1 MKSIACAF
9 LLAFPWAVNLAAQTA
24 GQEDSFLI
32 RGATVHPVANAEIQ
46 NGSVL
51 VRDGK
56 IVGVG
61 RNLAAPKGTRII
73 EGKGLHIYPGMI
85 DSGTELGLSEIGSTR
100 ESVDVG
106 EIGKFDP
113 QLRAEI
119 AINPSSEH
127 IPVTRANGIT
137 TVIALPMN
145 AGGDG
150 GGRRGGGGGSIITGQ
165 AALVHL
171 DGWTW
176 EEMDVKKSAAMAMRF
191 PTILSGG
198 GRFGGGDMPPDIAAR
213 FSYTE
218 SKKNY
223 ETELRELKEF
233 FEEAHRYQKAK
244 AANEKSFKIDLKL
257 EAMLPVLDGRE
268 PLVVMASRERAIH
281 DAVQFADQQKV
292 KVIIADPRELGKM
305 GPELKAHNIPVIL
318 GPTLALPS
326 HEDDA
331 YDGAY
336 TLPDQFFKAGV
347 KFAFGT
353 FNNEFSRNLPYQA
366 ATAVAFGL
374 PYEAALKAVT
384 LNPAQIWG
392 VGDKLGSIEEGKSAD
407 LMVTDGDPLDA
418 RTQVKQLYIKGK
430 TVDLDSKHTR
440 LYEKYSKRP

>member
-1 MKSIACAF
+1 MKPLAF
-9 LLAFPWAVNLAAQTA
+9 AVLLTFPLLA
-24 GQEDSFLI
+24 GQDDSFLI
-32 RGATVHPVANAEIQ
+32 RGATVHPVASAEIQ

-61 RNLAAPKGTRII
+61 RNLAAPKGTRIV
-73 EGKGLHIYPGMI
+73 EGKGLHVYPGMI
-85 DSGTELGLSEIGSTR
+85 DSGTQLGLAEISSVR
-100 ESVDVG
+100 ESVDTG

-113 QLRAEI
+113 QLRAEV

-137 TVIALPMN
+137 AVITLPMA
-145 AGGDG
+145 AGGDGG

-191 PTILSGG
+191 PSIISGG
-198 GRFGGGDMPPDIAAR
+198 GRFGGGDLPPDIAAR
-213 FSYTE
+213 FSFTE

-233 FEEAHRYQKAK
+233 FEESRRYQKAK
-244 AANEKSFKIDLKL
+244 TANLKGFKTDLKF
-257 EAMLPVLDGRE
+257 EAMLPVLEGKE

-305 GPELKAHNIPVIL
+305 GPELKARNITAIL
-318 GPTLALPS
+318 GPTLALPL
-326 HEDDA
+326 HEDDPYDAA
-331 YDGAY
+331 YA
-336 TLPDQFFKAGV
+336 LPGQFYKAGV

-374 PYEAALKAVT
+374 PYEEALKAVT
-384 LNPAQIWG
+384 MNPAQIWG
-392 VGDKLGSIEEGKSAD
+392 VSDKMGSIEEGKSAD
-407 LMVTDGDPLDA
+407 LMITDGDPLEA
-418 RTQVKQLYIKGK
+418 KTQVKQLYIKGK
-430 TVDLDSKHTR
+430 TVDLSNKHTR
-440 LYEKYSKRP
+440 LYEKYLNRP

>member
-1 MKSIACAF
+1 MKPLALAVLLTF
-9 LLAFPWAVNLAAQTA
+9 PLLA
-24 GQEDSFLI
+24 GQDDSFLI
-32 RGATVHPVANAEIQ
+32 RGATVHPVASAEIQ

-61 RNLAAPKGTRII
+61 RNLAAPKGTRIV
-73 EGKGLHIYPGMI
+73 EGKGLHVYPGMI
-85 DSGTELGLSEIGSTR
+85 DSGTQLGLAEISSVR
-100 ESVDVG
+100 ESVDTG

-137 TVIALPMN
+137 AAITLPM
-145 AGGDG
+145 ASGGG
-150 GGRRGGGGGSIITGQ
+150 GGRRGGGGGSIISGQ

-191 PTILSGG
+191 PSILSGG
-198 GRFGGGDMPPDIAAR
+198 GRFGGGDLPPDIAAR
-213 FSYTE
+213 FSFTE

-233 FEEAHRYQKAK
+233 FEESRRYQKAK
-244 AANEKSFKIDLKL
+244 AANLKGFKTDLKF
-257 EAMLPVLDGRE
+257 EAMLPVLEGKE

-305 GPELKAHNIPVIL
+305 GPELKARNISAIL
-318 GPTLALPS
+318 GPTLALPL
-326 HEDDA
+326 HEDDP
-331 YDGAY
+331 YDSAY
-336 TLPDQFFKAGV
+336 TLPGQFYKAGV

-374 PYEAALKAVT
+374 PYEEALKAVT
-384 LNPAQIWG
+384 MNPAQIWG
-392 VGDKLGSIEEGKSAD
+392 VADKMGSIEEGKSAD
-407 LMVTDGDPLDA
+407 LMITDGDPLEA

-430 TVDLDSKHTR
+430 TVDLSNKHTH
-440 LYEKYSKRP
+440 LYEKYLNRP

>member
-1 MKSIACAF
+1 MKSIVFALLGTAAF
-9 LLAFPWAVNLAAQTA
+9 LAAQD
-24 GQEDSFLI
+24 DSFLI
-32 RGATVHPVANAEIQ
+32 RGVTVHPVANAEIQ

-73 EGKGLHIYPGMI
+73 EGKGLHVYPGMI
-85 DSGTELGLSEIGSTR
+85 DSGTELGLSEIGSIR

-113 QLRAEI
+113 QLRAEV
-119 AINPSSEH
+119 AINPGSEH

-137 TVIALPMN
+137 TVISLPMG
-145 AGGDG
+145 AGGEGG
-150 GGRRGGGGGSIITGQ
+150 GGRRGGGGSIISGQ

-176 EEMDVKKSAAMAMRF
+176 EEMDIKKSAAMAMHM

-198 GRFGGGDMPPDIAAR
+198 GRFGGGDLPPDVAAR
-213 FSYTE
+213 FSFSE

-233 FEEAHRYQKAK
+233 FEEARRYQKAK
-244 AANEKSFKIDLKL
+244 AAGEKGLKTDLKF
-257 EAMLPVLDGRE
+257 EAMLPVLEGKE

-281 DAVQFADQQKV
+281 DAVQFAEQQKV
-292 KVIIADPRELGKM
+292 KVIIADPRELGKE
-305 GPELKAHNIPVIL
+305 GPELKARNVPVIL
-318 GPTLALPS
+318 GPTLALPL
-326 HEDDA
+326 HDDDPYDAA
-331 YDGAY
+331 YA
-336 TLPDQFFKAGV
+336 LPDQFYKAGV

-374 PYEAALKAVT
+374 PYEEALKAVT
-384 LNPAQIWG
+384 LNAAQIWG
-392 VGDKLGSIEEGKSAD
+392 VGDKIGSIEEGKWAD
-407 LMVTDGDPLDA
+407 LMVTDGDPLETK
-418 RTQVKQLYIKGK
+418 TQVKQLFIKGK
-430 TVDLDSKHTR
+430 NVDLDNKQKR
-440 LYEKYSKRP
+440 LYEKYLNRPN

>member
-1 MKSIACAF
+1 MRS
-9 LLAFPWAVNLAAQTA
+9 LAFAVLFTFPLAAAQD
-24 GQEDSFLI
+24 DSFLI
-32 RGATVHPVANAEIQ
+32 RGATVHPVASAEIQ

-61 RNLAAPKGTRII
+61 RNLAAPKGTRIV
-73 EGKGLHIYPGMI
+73 EGKGLHVYPGMI
-85 DSGTELGLSEIGSTR
+85 DSGTQLGLAEIGSVR
-100 ESVDVG
+100 ESVDTG

-113 QLRAEI
+113 QLHAEV

-137 TVIALPMN
+137 AAITLPMA
-145 AGGDG
+145 AGGEGG

-191 PTILSGG
+191 PSIISGG
-198 GRFGGGDMPPDIAAR
+198 GRFGGGGLPPDIAAR
-213 FSYTE
+213 FSFTE

-233 FEEAHRYQKAK
+233 FEEARRYQKAK
-244 AANEKSFKIDLKL
+244 AANLKGFKTDLKF
-257 EAMLPVLDGRE
+257 EAMLPVLEGKE

-281 DAVQFADQQKV
+281 DAVQFADRQKV
-292 KVIIADPRELGKM
+292 KMIIADPRELGKM
-305 GPELKAHNIPVIL
+305 GPELKARNITAIL
-318 GPTLALPS
+318 GPTLALPL
-326 HEDDA
+326 HDDET
-331 YDGAY
+331 YDAPY
-336 TLPDQFFKAGV
+336 TLPGQFYKAGV
-347 KFAFGT
+347 KFAFGS

-374 PYEAALKAVT
+374 PYDEALKAVT

-392 VGDKLGSIEEGKSAD
+392 VSDKMGSIEEGKSAD
-407 LMVTDGDPLDA
+407 LMITDGDPLEA
-418 RTQVKQLYIKGK
+418 KTQIKQLYIKGK
-430 TVDLDSKHTR
+430 TVDLSNKQTR
-440 LYEKYSKRP
+440 LYEKYLNRP

>member
-1 MKSIACAF
+1 MKPLAF
-9 LLAFPWAVNLAAQTA
+9 AVLLTFPLLA
-24 GQEDSFLI
+24 GQDDSFLI
-32 RGATVHPVANAEIQ
+32 RGATVHPVASAEIQ

-61 RNLAAPKGTRII
+61 RNLAAPKGTRIV
-73 EGKGLHIYPGMI
+73 EGKGLHVYPGMI
-85 DSGTELGLSEIGSTR
+85 DSGTQLGLAEISSVR
-100 ESVDVG
+100 ESVDTG

-113 QLRAEI
+113 QIRAEV

-137 TVIALPMN
+137 AVITLPM
-145 AGGDG
+145 AGEG

-191 PTILSGG
+191 PSIISGG
-198 GRFGGGDMPPDIAAR
+198 GRFGGGDLPPDIAAR
-213 FSYTE
+213 FSFTE

-233 FEEAHRYQKAK
+233 FEESRRYQKAK
-244 AANEKSFKIDLKL
+244 GANLKGFKTDLKF
-257 EAMLPVLDGRE
+257 EAMLPVLEGKE

-305 GPELKAHNIPVIL
+305 GPELKARNISAIL
-318 GPTLALPS
+318 GPTLALPL
-326 HEDDA
+326 HEDDPYDSA
-331 YDGAY
+331 YA
-336 TLPDQFFKAGV
+336 LPDQFYKAGV

-374 PYEAALKAVT
+374 PYDEALKAVT
-384 LNPAQIWG
+384 MNPAQIWG
-392 VGDKLGSIEEGKSAD
+392 VADKMGSIEEGKSAD
-407 LMVTDGDPLDA
+407 LMITDGDPLEA
-418 RTQVKQLYIKGK
+418 KTQVKQLYIKGK
-430 TVDLDSKHTR
+430 TVDLSNKHTR
-440 LYEKYSKRP
+440 LYEKYLNRP